1 MEGDKNPKGKEGNNM
16 SRSEII
22 KRLEELDKAEFF
34 IMMADVWTAQDW
46 KDMDAI
52 HAEQKELKK
61 KLEEMAE

>member
-1 MEGDKNPKGKEGNNM
+1 M
-16 SRSEII
+16 SKSEII
-22 KRLEELDKAEFF
+22 KRLEELDKEEFF

-52 HAEQKELKK
+52 HAEQRELKK